1 MPDGSINYRNP
12 VHLPHLS
19 NQLIEFIHSR
29 SINTMIELDTADSYV
44 ALYDMELNYYQQ
56 QLIFIQNRML
66 EVNKQKVKKLG
77 DQLPVSINPE

>member
-1 MPDGSINYRNP
+1 MPDGSINYRNT
-12 VHLPHLS
+12 VHLP

-29 SINTMIELDTADSYV
+29 SIDTMIELDTADSYV
-44 ALYDMELNYYQQ
+44 ALYDMELKYYHQ
-56 QLIFIQNRML
+56 QLILQNRML

>member
-1 MPDGSINYRNP
+1 MPDGSINYRNT
-12 VHLPHLS
+12 VHLP